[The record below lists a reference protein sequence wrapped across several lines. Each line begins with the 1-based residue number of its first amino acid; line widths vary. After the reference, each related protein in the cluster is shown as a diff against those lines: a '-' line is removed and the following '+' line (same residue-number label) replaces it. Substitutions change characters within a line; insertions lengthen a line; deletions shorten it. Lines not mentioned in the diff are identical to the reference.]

1 MFNQVTYNVLIER
14 FRAFASGHYKIERF
28 SHGQIDV
35 TDIDKEQKFPWMH
48 VVPVSMQP
56 SNGSRSFT
64 LDIVFADMPRDIE
77 NKTEYQ
83 RESLSDCMQLAEDL
97 LAEIKNGGVIF
108 GEDVTL
114 EEGSAV
120 QPFME
125 EYTHVLTGVTL
136 SLTMTFP
143 WNWNACDIPAD
154 WTTGGSSSGGGGGYV
169 PALVLKVNN
178 VDNINQSILNL
189 VNGTNVTVED
199 LGDGRV
205 RINSTGGIASVSWGD
220 IVGNIADQLD
230 LAIWF
235 NEKADVTSLAE
246 VAFTGEYNDLLNKPT
261 IPSVLNDLTDVD
273 TTGQVFQNVLYY
285 NGTQWI
291 PYMLATVAYTG
302 SYADL
307 SNKPEIPKTLA
318 DLIGNGVKVGDMI
331 QWNGT
336 QWIVVSLLALG
347 ELRNV
352 SASAPT
358 NGQFLQYNST
368 TQKWEAVTITFTQ
381 VNADWN
387 ATSGVAEILNKPTI
401 PDASTFVPY
410 TGATANVAIGV
421 NSFIAD
427 DGSNNSVMSPNAV
440 TVQDVSGSKYSQLEN
455 SALTIANT
463 AAGDVMVVAS
473 TGLTFPDATV
483 QNTAAVNAD
492 WNSTSGLSE
501 ILNKPTLPPVIG
513 DMLKS
518 VYDTDNDGIVDSAE
532 RIEIIVRNST
542 GVTLNKGQVV
552 YLSGATGNRPNAILA
567 DASTAS
573 TSKDTIGFVVANIPN
588 NSDGR
593 IAVNGTLHD
602 LDTSAFAAGDEL
614 WLSETAGAWQNTPPA
629 EPAHAVFLGYV
640 ARSHPNFGRIV
651 LHVQNGYELNELHG
665 VQITSEADKDA
676 LIFDAATGLWKN
688 KQIVAADISNST
700 DVGKNLLTLPNPSA
714 IRYLRVNADNS
725 ISALTLAQ
733 LKTDL
738 SVGTDISVVLGSNVT
753 NVGTGFE
760 DVTGL
765 SFAVTANKTYKWRAT
780 ISYAA
785 TAAITL
791 SSNGPATSLNNA
803 RFTTALNATANVL
816 SNQTSYD
823 AGTNTAASG
832 NALST
837 ADGIFRVT
845 ASGTWTIRFRCAT
858 AGLFTIRAGSVLEYS
873 EVL

>member
-205 RINSTGGIASVSWGD
+205 RINSTGGGGGSVAWGD

-261 IPSVLNDLTDVD
+261 IP
-273 TTGQVFQNVLYY
+273 
-285 NGTQWI
+285 
-291 PYMLATVAYTG
+291 
-302 SYADL
+302 
-307 SNKPEIPKTLA
+307 
-318 DLIGNGVKVGDMI
+318 
-331 QWNGT
+331 
-336 QWIVVSLLALG
+336 
-347 ELRNV
+347 
-352 SASAPT
+352 
-358 NGQFLQYNST
+358 
-368 TQKWEAVTITFTQ
+368 
-381 VNADWN
+381 
-387 ATSGVAEILNKPTI
+387 
-401 PDASTFVPY
+401 DASTFVPY
-410 TGATANVAIGV
+410 TGATANVNIGV

-427 DGSNNSVMSPNAV
+427 DGSDNSAISPNAV
-440 TVQDVSGSKYSQLEN
+440 TVQNSSGVKYSQLEN

-463 AAGDVMVVAS
+463 AAGDAMVVAS
-473 TGLTFPDATV
+473 TGLTFPDATI

-492 WNSTSGLSE
+492 WNSTNGLSE
-501 ILNKPTLPPVIG
+501 ILNKPTIPPAQIQSDWTQTDNTELDFIKNKPTLPATIG

-532 RIEIIVRNST
+532 RVEVIVRNST

-573 TSKDTIGFVVANIPN
+573 TSKDTIGFVIANIPN

-602 LDTSAFAAGDEL
+602 LDTSSFNAGDEL

-629 EPAHAVFLGYV
+629 EPAHTVFLGFV

-665 VQITSEADKDA
+665 VQITGEADKDA
-676 LIFDAATGLWKN
+676 LMFDAATGLWKN

-738 SVGTDISVVLGSNVT
+738 SVGTNISVVLGSNLV
-753 NVGTGFE
+753 NVGTSYE
-760 DVTGL
+760 DITGL
-765 SFAVTANKTYKWRAT
+765 SFAVTAGKTYKWRAT
-780 ISYAA
+780 ISF
-785 TAAITL
+785 AIPTGTYFF
-791 SSNGPATSLNNA
+791 STNGPSFSVMTN
-803 RFTTALNATANVL
+803 RFTIATGLTANGV
-816 SNQTSYD
+816 SNQGLYNT
-823 AGTNTAASG
+823 GTNVTGSSSG
-832 NALST
+832 LAT
-837 ADGIFRVT
+837 ADGIVT
-845 ASGTWTIRFRCAT
+845 VIASGTFILRFRCSI
-858 AGLFTIRAGSVLEYS
+858 AGNLTVRAGSVLEYS